1 MDLPQP
7 LKRQLLKHVLDSQN
21 WKLHFQTKDLKPVI
35 KHYGCRPHIEH
46 QHSFINDL
54 GLRTRKPW
62 RPLVS
67 LVGMQEND
75 GFGGGS
81 RGGSCL
87 FIWKWIIWRME
98 TMELGSGWNDS
109 DWLNLPSKN
118 WSWLKDSATSIRNR
132 LAWNSTFSTQAML
145 ALLILN
151 GSKRNP
157 AKQTL
162 CKSGPPALEI
172 WWRVWCVA

>member
-1 MDLPQP
+1 MSWILKIGSFTSRLKIWNPLLNTMDVAPILSISIVSSTILDSEHGSRDGHLFPWWVCKRTMDLE
-7 LKRQLLKHVLDSQN
+7 V
-21 WKLHFQTKDLKPVI
+21 
-35 KHYGCRPHIEH
+35 
-46 QHSFINDL
+46 
-54 GLRTRKPW
+54 
-62 RPLVS
+62 
-67 LVGMQEND
+67 
-75 GFGGGS
+75 GS

>member
-1 MDLPQP
+1 MDLPSPSSANCWSMSWILKIGSFTSRLKIWNP
-7 LKRQLLKHVLDSQN
+7 LLNNMDVAPILSISIVSLNH
-21 WKLHFQTKDLKPVI
+21 
-35 KHYGCRPHIEH
+35 
-46 QHSFINDL
+46 L

-98 TMELGSGWNDS
+98 IMELGSGWNDS
-109 DWLNLPSKN
+109 DWLSLPSKN

-132 LAWNSTFSTQAML
+132 LAWNSNFSTQAML

-162 CKSGPPALEI
+162 CKSGPPAEI